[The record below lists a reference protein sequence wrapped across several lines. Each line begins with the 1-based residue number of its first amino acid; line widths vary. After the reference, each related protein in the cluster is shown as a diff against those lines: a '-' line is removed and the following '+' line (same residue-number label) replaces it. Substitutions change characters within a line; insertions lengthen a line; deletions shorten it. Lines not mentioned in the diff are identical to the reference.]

1 MINFNS
7 CSNSHVDVVVHESL
21 IVEPWRATGFYGHLE
36 TIERYISWQLLDSLS
51 KQCNIPWV
59 VFDDFNEIL
68 FSVEKLGG
76 AEREAKYMEAF
87 RECLNSCGLLILA
100 LSSRNIHG
108 VTDGLVEKGPSL
120 DLTGLWRTK
129 LGC

>member
-1 MINFNS
+1 M
-7 CSNSHVDVVVHESL
+7 
-21 IVEPWRATGFYGHLE
+21 
-36 TIERYISWQLLDSLS
+36 
-51 KQCNIPWV
+51 

-68 FSVEKLGG
+68 FSVKKLGG

-87 RECLNSCGLLILA
+87 RGCLNSCGLLILA